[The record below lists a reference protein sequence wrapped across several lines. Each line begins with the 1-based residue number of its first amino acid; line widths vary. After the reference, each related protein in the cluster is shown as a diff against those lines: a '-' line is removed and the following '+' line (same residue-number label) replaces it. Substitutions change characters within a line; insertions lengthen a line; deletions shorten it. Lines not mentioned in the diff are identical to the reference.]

1 MYKCEK
7 CDKEFK
13 EKYILNRHQR
23 ESKKCINSEKKEF
36 MCTFCNKNLSS
47 NQRLETHINICKK
60 KKKEINNTELEN
72 IKKEMSI
79 LKKSFEKIKAQSYP
93 YNTTNNITINTTD
106 NSTTNIMNNYTPFLQ
121 YMTPSVIK
129 ETFEQKYTIKDLSG
143 SQKAL
148 ANFTSKYFL
157 SGKNKPLYLCTDRS
171 RQHFV
176 FPDENRDIEDQ
187 NAMILIALISKGF
200 GAVKKLYKKQL
211 TELNRKLKKHQE
223 DDNTAMI
230 TDTFAA
236 IKKLEQNYQQVLSTQ
251 EEGDNYR
258 AQLSKILPSNVD
270 NRLLIDTTLERL
282 EENSDDDIEE
292 KENEKEKEKEKE
304 KRQIQ
309 MPVLHDKTAR
319 HIGNITYGKLRLYKN
334 HYLKTGKIIMPEHYN
349 MYEEFK
355 TKYLEFIH
363 SDE

>member
-1 MYKCEK
+1 
-7 CDKEFK
+7 
-13 EKYILNRHQR
+13 
-23 ESKKCINSEKKEF
+23 
-36 MCTFCNKNLSS
+36 
-47 NQRLETHINICKK
+47 
-60 KKKEINNTELEN
+60 LEN

-79 LKKSFEKIKAQSYP
+79 LKESFEKMKAQNYP
-93 YNTTNNITINTTD
+93 CNTTNNITINAND

-121 YMTPSVIK
+121 YMTPSIIK

-157 SGKNKPLYLCTDRS
+157 SGKNKPVYLCTDRS

-200 GAVKKLYKKQL
+200 GAVKRLYKKQL

-223 DDNTAMI
+223 DDNMAMI
-230 TDTFAA
+230 TDTFAT

-282 EENSDDDIEE
+282 EDENSDSDNDNEE
-292 KENEKEKEKEKE
+292 EKEKEKE

-309 MPVLHDKTAR
+309 IPVLHDKTAR

-334 HYLKTGKIIMPEHYN
+334 HYLKTGRIIMPEHYN
-349 MYEEFK
+349 IYEEFK